1 MHRKT
6 QLLQFPKIN
15 DRCSAEVTI
24 ASELAQVTGSFKF
37 RAAYN
42 VVSSIQAPGFLAA
55 SSGNFGQALAKAC
68 QQLGKACIVVMPTTS
83 AKVKIAA
90 VQGFGATVDLVDT
103 ALKSRAARVAELA
116 EQNPEFYVASA
127 YDCPYVIEGNSTLG
141 LELAPLAQNMDLV
154 MVPIGGGGLS
164 SGVISG
170 LCLMSVKTPVW
181 GAEPALGDDACR
193 SLEAGQLLSNPT
205 EPQTIADGAR
215 TVSLGRQNW
224 QIISTSMKHALR
236 VSEDNIRR
244 ALALYAQ
251 CDLRVEPTGALT
263 LGALLEHPK
272 LFEQRKIIII
282 ISGGNVDQ
290 EVWEQQVSLGQSLL

>member
-6 QLLQFPKIN
+6 QLLQFSKIN
-15 DRCSAEVTI
+15 DFCFAEVTI
-24 ASELAQVTGSFKF
+24 ASELDQVTGSFKF

-68 QQLGKACIVVMPTTS
+68 QQLGRSCVVVMPTTS

-90 VQGFGATVDLVDT
+90 VQSFGATVDLVDT
-103 ALKSRAARVAELA
+103 ALKSRATRVAELA
-116 EQNPEFYVASA
+116 EQHPDFHVASA
-127 YDCPYVIEGNSTLG
+127 YDCPYVIEGNASLG
-141 LELAPLAQNMDLV
+141 QELAPLAQNKDLILA
-154 MVPIGGGGLS
+154 PIGGGGLS

-170 LCLMSVKTPVW
+170 LCSMSVTTPVW
-181 GAEPALGDDACR
+181 GAEPTLGDDACR
-193 SLEAGQLLSNPT
+193 SLESGHLLRNPS

-215 TVSLGRQNW
+215 TVSLGVRNW
-224 QIISTSMKHALR
+224 EIISTSMKQALR

-272 LFEQRKIIII
+272 LFEHRKVIII

-290 EVWEQQVSLGQSLL
+290 DVWEEQVTRGRALL